1 MEKEKIYD
9 DAFELSSGETTILGL
24 FVVLA
29 VVMSF
34 TLILFGSAIINKK
47 AEVKQKTIIQNK
59 ISLNLTE

>member
-1 MEKEKIYD
+1 MEKEKNYD
-9 DAFELSSGETTILGL
+9 DAFELNSGGTTILGL

-34 TLILFGSAIINKK
+34 ALILFGSAIINKK

-59 ISLNLTE
+59 ISLHLTE